1 VVLTSLYEAAVR
13 PHPTHL
19 VSDLVAQAVAKA

>member
-1 VVLTSLYEAAVR
+1 LYEAAVR